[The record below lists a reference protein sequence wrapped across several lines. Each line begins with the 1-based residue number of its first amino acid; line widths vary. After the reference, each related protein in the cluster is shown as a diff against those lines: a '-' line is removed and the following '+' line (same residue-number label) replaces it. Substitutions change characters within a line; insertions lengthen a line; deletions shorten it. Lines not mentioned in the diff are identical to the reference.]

1 MNELETNLLAG
12 EEITFQTK
20 KHWFALVRGSI
31 GAILLL
37 LLALVLR
44 WLSPTGDGFLGSVG
58 ALVDLISFGILVV
71 AIAVILYN
79 VAVLLSANFGVTNMR
94 VLRYEGIIQ
103 RRSSETLLTTLTDVK
118 LVEPFIGRS
127 LGFGDLQILTS
138 SGKAGAD
145 EFKTVAGASRLRT
158 AIQEQKARSE
168 ERRTEV
174 AAAAVAAAAAPAM
187 AAPAPAA
194 SAPAPVPLSAADEA
208 ANSLK
213 LLADLR
219 QQGLVTDEEYEAK
232 RAEIVARL

>member
-1 MNELETNLLAG
+1 
-12 EEITFQTK
+12 
-20 KHWFALVRGSI
+20 
-31 GAILLL
+31 
-37 LLALVLR
+37 
-44 WLSPTGDGFLGSVG
+44 
-58 ALVDLISFGILVV
+58 
-71 AIAVILYN
+71 
-79 VAVLLSANFGVTNMR
+79 
-94 VLRYEGIIQ
+94 
-103 RRSSETLLTTLTDVK
+103 VK

-194 SAPAPVPLSAADEA
+194 PAPAPVPLSAADEA

-232 RAEIVARL
+232 RAEIVARF